1 MKRKYLTV
9 WPSSPVWLCGAPPQ
23 HTGTWPEG
31 RGPGQSPLLLPGME
45 GWVTPSCQLIGA
57 SHCGHDSFQNQSVHI
72 PAAHQS
78 HLPKVSREKGPSPL
92 PNASGPLGGLGH
104 GDPQSWLV
112 SRQSRSKA
120 GRMGSGARL
129 LRSKSRLRH
138 LLATCPGTDYAHTV
152 PTAPQGKTFVCRLPC
167 HVPAPAG
174 CPALSEHTVSCP
186 PQAPA
191 AVE

>member
-9 WPSSPVWLCGAPPQ
+9 WPPSPVWLCGARPSTQ
-23 HTGTWPEG
+23 A
-31 RGPGQSPLLLPGME
+31 PGQRGVALGSPLCLE

-152 PTAPQGKTFVCRLPC
+152 PTAPQRKTFVCRLPC

-174 CPALSEHTVSCP
+174 CPALSEHAASCP